1 MRRPGLAL
9 ALAFV
14 DCTPAV
20 GDDDDTSPPPE
31 PTPDPLDCSAAHPL
45 PVEFETVPQIVSAE
59 DFVFGLAGEV
69 FRIDP
74 QGTLVSSTKEGAHTV
89 LVPGVVGAADEGL
102 GAAGISM
109 LPDGD
114 LVIADVGAGALL
126 RVSLDGGRSTVLSGL
141 AYPNG
146 VEVHQ
151 DGWVAVSENDAG
163 PMRRGWTSCQSHGAR
178 PARLRIGEVE
188 HPPTAGCRFALRSHQ
203 RTKRPALGL
212 AYLDNDRAARNAVAP
227 SA

>member
-14 DCTPAV
+14 GCTPAV

-31 PTPDPLDCSAAHPL
+31 PTPDPPDCSAAHPL

-59 DFVFGLAGEV
+59 YFVFGLAGEV
-69 FRIDP
+69 FSIDP
-74 QGTLVSSTKEGAHTV
+74 QGTLVSSAKEGVQTV

-114 LVIADVGAGALL
+114 LVIADMGAGALL

-151 DGWVAVSENDAG
+151 DGWVAVSEDDAG
-163 PMRRGWTSCQSHGAR
+163 QMRRVDPES
-178 PARLRIGEVE
+178 GEF
-188 HPPTAGCRFALRSHQ
+188 TL
-203 RTKRPALGL
+203 L
-212 AYLDNDRAARNAVAP
+212 ATDLVAP
-227 SA
+227 NGVTFSPGV